1 MKIKLK
7 IHNQISKNLQAKG
20 KYNRSIK
27 NVFIKKNAFNY
38 KRLQYYIHVH
48 VCNNYNNSM
57 FTCTIK

>member
-27 NVFIKKNAFNY
+27 NVFIKKMHLIIKDYNIIY
-38 KRLQYYIHVH
+38 MYVIIIIIPCLHVQ
-48 VCNNYNNSM
+48 
-57 FTCTIK
+57 